1 LVLFEDKSVTPQ
13 DLVTRNVRLVS
24 LPEVCIQ
31 VQALAD
37 SPHTTAD
44 DIADVVGKD
53 TALTTRLLKLVN
65 SAYFSLPRK
74 IDTVSRAVNLIGM
87 RELRNLTLA
96 ASAAEVFSRIPSSL
110 IDMAAFW
117 QHSVFCG
124 LMARNL
130 AQHANVLHSERLFT
144 AGLLHDVGRLLML
157 MKVPDD
163 IGKAES
169 MRLQSKRDIC
179 EIEQELVGFDHAEVG
194 QALLLHWNLPKN
206 LCASVR
212 YHHNPEE
219 AMDAHIES
227 ALIHIADVVTHCAQ
241 ESKDPLGSPFYD
253 PYGALLDADLNAESI
268 TAKALSTIK
277 PQALTLTRVDE
288 DAIVNAI
295 TKGSSAF
302 NQVLD
307 LLYPMAW
314 ETPR

>member
-1 LVLFEDKSVTPQ
+1 MTPQ

-37 SPHTTAD
+37 SAMTTAE
-44 DIADVVGKD
+44 DIGEVIGKD

-74 IDTVSRAVNLIGM
+74 IDTVTRAVNLIGM
-87 RELRNLTLA
+87 RELRSLTLA
-96 ASAAEVFSRIPSSL
+96 ASAAELFNRIPSHL
-110 IDMAAFW
+110 IDMASFW

-124 LMARNL
+124 LLARNL
-130 AQHANVLHSERLFT
+130 AQSCNVLHSERLFT

-157 MKVPDD
+157 MKLPEET
-163 IGKAES
+163 AQAQS
-169 MRLQSKRDIC
+169 MRPQSKQDIC
-179 EIEQELVGFDHAEVG
+179 QIEQRMVGFDHAEVG
-194 QALLLHWNLPKN
+194 QALLLHWNLPEN
-206 LCASVR
+206 LCASVL
-212 YHHNPEE
+212 YHHNPKI
-219 AMDAHIES
+219 ALQAHIES
-227 ALIHIADVVTHCAQ
+227 ALIHIADQVTHCAQ

-268 TAKALSTIK
+268 TE
-277 PQALTLTRVDE
+277 QALAAIQKPALELTKVGSADIIA
-288 DAIVNAI
+288 AINA
-295 TKGSSAF
+295 SSAGF

>member
-1 LVLFEDKSVTPQ
+1 VTPQ
-13 DLVTRNVRLVS
+13 DLVKRNVRLVS
-24 LPEVCIQ
+24 LPEICMQ

-44 DIADVVGKD
+44 DIAEVVGKD

-96 ASAAEVFSRIPSSL
+96 ASAAEVFANIPSSL
-110 IDMAAFW
+110 IDMAGFW
-117 QHSVFCG
+117 QHSVFTG
-124 LMARNL
+124 LMARNM
-130 AQHANVLHSERLFT
+130 ARCCNVLHSERLFT

-157 MKVPDD
+157 MKLPEET
-163 IGKAES
+163 AQTES
-169 MRLQSKRDIC
+169 MRLQSTLDIC
-179 EIEQELVGFDHAEVG
+179 EIERNTVGFDHAEVG
-194 QALLLHWNLPKN
+194 QALLLHWNMPETLS
-206 LCASVR
+206 ASVL
-212 YHHNPEE
+212 YHHNPKI
-219 AMDAHIES
+219 ALQAHIEA
-227 ALIHIADVVTHCAQ
+227 ALLHIADQVTHCAQ

-268 TAKALSTIK
+268 SETALGKIQPEALN
-277 PQALTLTRVDE
+277 LTRISAE
-288 DAIVNAI
+288 DMVEAISA
-295 TKGSSAF
+295 SSAGF

>member
-1 LVLFEDKSVTPQ
+1 MTPQ
-13 DLVTRNVRLVS
+13 DLVIRNVRLVS

-37 SPHTTAD
+37 SPLTTAA
-44 DIADVVGKD
+44 DIGEVVGKD

-74 IDTVSRAVNLIGM
+74 IDTVTRAVNMIGM
-87 RELRNLTLA
+87 RELRSLTLA
-96 ASAAEVFSRIPSSL
+96 ASAAEMFNRIPSDL

-124 LMARNL
+124 LLARNL
-130 AQHANVLHSERLFT
+130 AQRCNVLHSERLFT

-157 MKVPDD
+157 MKLPDEVTRT
-163 IGKAES
+163 ES
-169 MRLQSKRDIC
+169 MRLTSKKDIC
-179 EIEQELVGFDHAEVG
+179 ILERDLIGFDHAEVG
-194 QALLLHWNLPKN
+194 EALLLHWNMPDN
-206 LCASVR
+206 LCESIR
-212 YHHNPEE
+212 YHHQPDQANDASLE
-219 AMDAHIES
+219 A
-227 ALIHIADVVTHCAQ
+227 ALIHISDQVTHSAQ

-253 PYGALLDADLNAESI
+253 PYGALLDADLCAESI
-268 TAKALSTIK
+268 VKHALGHIAPAALSI
-277 PQALTLTRVDE
+277 TRIDE
-288 DAIVNAI
+288 HDVVACIAKS
-295 TKGSSAF
+295 TAAF

>member
-1 LVLFEDKSVTPQ
+1 MTPQ

-37 SPHTTAD
+37 SALTTAE
-44 DIADVVGKD
+44 DIGEVVGKD

-74 IDTVSRAVNLIGM
+74 VDTVTRAVNLIGM
-87 RELRNLTLA
+87 RELRSLTLA
-96 ASAAEVFSRIPSSL
+96 ASAAELFSRIPSHL
-110 IDMAAFW
+110 IDMATFW

-124 LMARNL
+124 LVARNL
-130 AQHANVLHSERLFT
+130 AQSCNVLHSERLFT

-157 MKVPDD
+157 MKLPDQT
-163 IGKAES
+163 AHSES
-169 MRLQSKRDIC
+169 LRLQSKQDIC
-179 EIEQELVGFDHAEVG
+179 EIERELIGFDHAEVG
-194 QALLLHWNLPKN
+194 EALLRHWNMPAN

-212 YHHNPEE
+212 HHHNP
-219 AMDAHIES
+219 AAADDAHLEA
-227 ALIHIADVVTHCAQ
+227 ALLHIADQVTHSAQ

-253 PYGALLDADLNAESI
+253 PYGALLDADLSAERIASQSL
-268 TAKALSTIK
+268 ADVQPDAL
-277 PQALTLTRVDE
+277 ALTRVNQADII
-288 DAIVNAI
+288 AAVGKS
-295 TKGSSAF
+295 TVAF